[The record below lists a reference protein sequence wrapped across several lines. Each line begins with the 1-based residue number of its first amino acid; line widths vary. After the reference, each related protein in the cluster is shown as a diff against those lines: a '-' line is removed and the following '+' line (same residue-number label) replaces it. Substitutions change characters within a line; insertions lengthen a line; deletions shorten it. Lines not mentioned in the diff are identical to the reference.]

1 MDQYTEDEQF
11 IVTKLVEAK
20 LPIETH
26 LLPFGKDD
34 LECPVGGLAIKKCVD
49 IWK

>member
-11 IVTKLVEAK
+11 IVTKPVEAK

-34 LECPVGGLAIKKCVD
+34 LERPAGELAIGKVC
-49 IWK
+49 